1 MKHLRKIIYGI
12 TTAALLVATFTT
24 STYAWLN
31 FSAKAEV
38 SGFSFTATSGL
49 GFQISIDNEH
59 YKSRLTA
66 NEVKYSMLMSF
77 RPDVYSLD
85 ETGEKL
91 YKVNELGQ
99 KVEMTIEEVN
109 QDITDNIQLLPVT
122 TKNGRDFTNLFE
134 GKTYVSDGKY
144 LEFYVYFRTTSRLA
158 SDGLTYDIYLNGE
171 DKVGDGGEV
180 LSPVSITSAT
190 TLVPLRADMNTI
202 GYDPV
207 THEKSL
213 RNLTRGEDIEVYSSN
228 ALRFSTTESANMVT
242 KDGSG
247 NPIYELDDQN
257 NPKLDEQGNPIP
269 VMAYQTVEDSSLIFE
284 LNDTEHLYKD
294 LGSYASNYDESTSP
308 YSEKYYL
315 YSSNCNAMYTY
326 YNRLKTKAPLTSRLP
341 DYESLPTTI
350 KSLTNKDD
358 AGNLIYDKI
367 TTLSS
372 GEDAKKVTFRFWLE
386 GWDADCFDGL
396 TNNISVG
403 LSFGS
408 KKIN

>member
-59 YKSRLTA
+59 YKGRLTA
-66 NEVKYSMLMSF
+66 DEVKYSMLMSF
-77 RPDVYSLD
+77 RPDIYSLD

-99 KVEMTIEEVN
+99 KVEMTSEEVN

-158 SDGLTYDIYLNGE
+158 SDDLTYDIYLNGE

-190 TLVPLRADMNTI
+190 TQVSLRADMNTI
-202 GYDPV
+202 GYDQV

-213 RNLTRGEDIEVYSSN
+213 RNLTRGEVIEVYSSN

-408 KKIN
+408 KKVN

>member
-59 YKSRLTA
+59 FKSRLTA
-66 NEVKYSMLMSF
+66 DEVKYSMLMSF
-77 RPDVYSLD
+77 RPDIYSLD

-213 RNLTRGEDIEVYSSN
+213 RNLTRGEVIEVYSSN
-228 ALRFSTTESANMVT
+228 ALRFSTTESAYIQNGTVDDGNGNQVPNMEYVVVDDST
-242 KDGSG
+242 K
-247 NPIYELDDQN
+247 IYE
-257 NPKLDEQGNPIP
+257 I
-269 VMAYQTVEDSSLIFE
+269 
-284 LNDTEHLYKD
+284 NDTEHLYTD
-294 LGSYASNYDESTSP
+294 LGSYASNYDENTLP
-308 YSEKYYL
+308 FNQDDYYL

-350 KSLTNKDD
+350 KSLTKKDD
-358 AGNLIYDKI
+358 GGNLIYDKI

-372 GEDAKKVTFRFWLE
+372 GEDAKKITFRFWLE

>member
-38 SGFSFTATSGL
+38 SGFSFTATSGM
-49 GFQISIDNEH
+49 GFKISIDNKNWTSHLNLADIE
-59 YKSRLTA
+59 KSA
-66 NEVKYSMLMSF
+66 LMSY
-77 RPDVYSLD
+77 DSSIYKLD
-85 ETGEKL
+85 EDGQTFYKL
-91 YKVNELGQ
+91 NNSNQ
-99 KVEMTIEEVN
+99 WVEMSDT
-109 QDITDNIQLLPVT
+109 DINKDVAEKIQLLPVT
-122 TKNGRDFTNLFE
+122 TTNGRDFKDLYGGRSSTASGNFLEFFVYF
-134 GKTYVSDGKY
+134 KTTSNKVSDN
-144 LEFYVYFRTTSRLA
+144 
-158 SDGLTYDIYLNGE
+158 LTYDIYLNGE
-171 DKVGDGGEV
+171 EKISDDGEV
-180 LSPVSITSAT
+180 LKPVSITSDKINV
-190 TLVPLRADMNTI
+190 LLRTDMDTI
-202 GYDPV
+202 VYNPS

-213 RNLTRGEDIEVYSSN
+213 TTLSKGGNVVVYSSN

-269 VMAYQTVEDSSLIFE
+269 VMAYQTVDDSSLIYE
-284 LNDTEHLYKD
+284 LNDTEHLYTD
-294 LGSYASNYDESTSP
+294 LGSYASDYDESTSP

-326 YNRLKTKAPLTSRLP
+326 YNRLRTRAPLTTRLP
-341 DYESLPTTI
+341 GYESLPTTI
-350 KSLTNKDD
+350 KSLANQ
-358 AGNLIYDKI
+358 YKI

-372 GEDAKKVTFRFWLE
+372 GEDAKKITFRFWLE

-396 TNNISVG
+396 SKSINVG

-408 KKIN
+408 KKTS

>member
-77 RPDVYSLD
+77 RPDIYSLD

-99 KVEMTIEEVN
+99 KVEMTSEEVN

-158 SDGLTYDIYLNGE
+158 SDNLTYDIYLNGE

-190 TLVPLRADMNTI
+190 TQVSLRADMNTI
-202 GYDPV
+202 GYDQV

-213 RNLTRGEDIEVYSSN
+213 RNLTRGEVIEVYSSN
-228 ALRFSTTESANMVT
+228 ALRFSTTESAYIQNGTVDDGNGNQVPNMEYMVVDDST
-242 KDGSG
+242 K
-247 NPIYELDDQN
+247 IYE
-257 NPKLDEQGNPIP
+257 I
-269 VMAYQTVEDSSLIFE
+269 
-284 LNDTEHLYKD
+284 NDTEHLYTD

-350 KSLTNKDD
+350 KSLTKKDD
-358 AGNLIYDKI
+358 GGNLIYDKI